1 MTARERRAAGKAGR
15 PPLHG
20 KRMEIYNVR
29 LDVAT
34 VAVLKALGGGNLS
47 LGIRRLAGTSVTE
60 IGTGQSS
67 RVA

>member
-1 MTARERRAAGKAGR
+1 MTAGKAGR

-34 VAVLKALGGGNLS
+34 VATLKTLGGGNLS
-47 LGIRRLAGTSVTE
+47 LGIRRLAALPTAKH
-60 IGTGQSS
+60 Q
-67 RVA
+67 

>member
-1 MTARERRAAGKAGR
+1 MTAPVTRRAGR

-29 LDVAT
+29 LDVET
-34 VAVLKALGGGNLS
+34 VAALKALGGGNLS
-47 LGIRRLAGTSVTE
+47 LGIRRLAGTSVVE
-60 IGTGQSS
+60 VGQGQSS